1 MSLNPPIV
9 QEAVKPAS
17 SSKGVDAALADHP
30 TDNRTIA
37 DVIHALSALQEVVEG
52 TLNALVRVRLLDEDA
67 QPTSAHDA
75 YFDFNAGLLIR
86 RDADPTELPDDLSI
100 RLLEKLLRQGRP
112 VSCVDWLLLQRFKI
126 KQIRNGVA
134 VGDPSHAF
142 RHDIDALRKFLGLA
156 GVSIRI
162 KPGHGGYRAEFNSA
176 KTGSNVIRAAHF
188 AREARARLRSS
199 NISDAH
205 HLARQALATDAACWS
220 AGMVLSRVAQTH
232 AALLTRDDVLRAELS
247 LGHQIMVAVAAIL
260 RLSTKAASGF
270 EQLARAHQR
279 ALNLVNWLRRSAIAL
294 RSSTPPG
301 QDEFRKMLDAIMEVA
316 VAVGRG
322 TRGAALVDL
331 AKAQSLVTLANQLLA
346 GHVRENHPD
355 RAEIIQI
362 VTTRI
367 VWLMLIHGVLPTVT
381 SETGFV
387 KELHD
392 FLKRRLDW
400 PSLLGRNDRRTI
412 QYDDEAFESD
422 EDDPH
427 QQRSHRGTRRRQRGD
442 RD

>member
-9 QEAVKPAS
+9 QDAVKPALF
-17 SSKGVDAALADHP
+17 SKSVNAALANRPAD
-30 TDNRTIA
+30 DRTIA
-37 DVIHALSALQEVVEG
+37 DVVKALTALQQVVEG
-52 TLNALVRVRLLDEDA
+52 TLKALVRNQPLGGDA
-67 QPTSAHDA
+67 QPTSTHET

-86 RDADPTELPDDLSI
+86 RDVDPTKLPDDLSI
-100 RLLEKLLRQGRP
+100 RLLENLLRQNRP

-126 KQIRNGVA
+126 KQIRNGVT
-134 VGDPSHAF
+134 VGDPSRAF
-142 RHDIDALRKFLGLA
+142 RHDIDAVRKFLGLA

-162 KPGHGGYRAEFNSA
+162 KPEHGAFRAEFDSA
-176 KTGSNVIRAAHF
+176 KIGSNVIKAAHF
-188 AREARARLRSS
+188 ARDAHARLRSS

-205 HLARQALATDAACWS
+205 RLARQALAIDAASWP
-220 AGMVLSRVAQTH
+220 AGMVLSRVARTH
-232 AALLTRDDVLRAELS
+232 AGLLTRDDILRAELS
-247 LGHQIMVAVAAIL
+247 LGHQTMVAVAAIL
-260 RLSTKAASGF
+260 RLSTKAASEF
-270 EQLARAHQR
+270 EQIARAHQR
-279 ALNLVNWLRRSAIAL
+279 ALNLVNRLRRSAIAL
-294 RSSTPPG
+294 RSSMPPG
-301 QDEFRKMLDAIMEVA
+301 QDEFRRMLDAIMEVA

-322 TRGAALVDL
+322 TRGTALVDL

-381 SETGFV
+381 SETVFV

-392 FLKRRLDW
+392 FLERRLDW